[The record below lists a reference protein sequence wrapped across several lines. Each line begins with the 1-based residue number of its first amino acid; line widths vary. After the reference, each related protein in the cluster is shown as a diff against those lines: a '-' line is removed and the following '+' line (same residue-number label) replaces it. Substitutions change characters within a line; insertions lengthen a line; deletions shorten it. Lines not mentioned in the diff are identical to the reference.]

1 VENKNMANRFVFT
14 ISELTRHIRE
24 TLESAYPDVWVE
36 GEISNLRVPSSG
48 HCYFTLKDEGAQLRA
63 VMFRMQARLL
73 RFVPEDGLKVI
84 CRGRINVYEQRGEYQ
99 LIAEMLEPK
108 GVGDLQLA
116 FEQLKQKLQQE
127 GLFDEGRKK
136 PLPFLPSRVAVITSA
151 TGAAV
156 RDIIRVMHRRFPN
169 VAILVVPV
177 KVQGDEAPHEIALA
191 VATVNRHNLADVI
204 IVGRGGGSLEDLW
217 AFNTE
222 TVARS
227 IAASAIPVVSAVG
240 HEVDVTIADCVAD
253 LRAPTP
259 SAAAE
264 LVMREKR
271 ELVQLVAQYELRLRE
286 GWGKQRERIL
296 SRIEHACSRLRHP
309 TRRIA
314 DLRLRLDDLQCR
326 MATAVPRLI
335 TRRRLAITSACRI
348 IAAQSPTGR
357 IAANRLKTSF
367 FEQRVAAGMAAVV
380 QRKSSALRT
389 LVAQLS
395 AFNPAAILARG
406 YSMTRLLPSLQIVRS
421 SDEVAPGAAVQL
433 TLGKGVVDCI
443 VEKIVK

>member
-1 VENKNMANRFVFT
+1 MANRFVFT
-14 ISELTRHIRE
+14 ITELTRHIRE

-127 GLFDEGRKK
+127 GLFDAGRKK
-136 PLPFLPSRVAVITSA
+136 PLPFLPARVAVITSA

-177 KVQGDEAPHEIALA
+177 KVQGDEAPQEIALA
-191 VATVNRHNLADVI
+191 VATVNRHTLADVI

-222 TVARS
+222 IVARS

-240 HEVDVTIADCVAD
+240 HEIDMTIADCVAD

-309 TRRIA
+309 ARRIA
-314 DLRLRLDDLQCR
+314 DLQLRLDDLQGR
-326 MATAVPRLI
+326 MAAAVPRLI
-335 TRRRLAITSACRI
+335 TRRRSAITSACRI
-348 IAAQSPTGR
+348 IAAQSPAGR
-357 IAANRLKTSF
+357 IAANRLRASF
-367 FEQRVAAGMAAVV
+367 FEQRLAAGMAAVR
-380 QRKSSALRT
+380 QRKSSALQT

-406 YSMTRLLPSLQIVRS
+406 YSITRLLPSLQIVRS
-421 SDEVAPGAAVQL
+421 SGDVAPGAAVRV
-433 TLGKGVVDCI
+433 TLGKGDVDCI

>member
-1 VENKNMANRFVFT
+1 MANRFVFT
-14 ISELTRHIRE
+14 ITELTRHIRE

-127 GLFDEGRKK
+127 GLFDAVRKK

-177 KVQGDEAPHEIALA
+177 KVQGDEAPQEIALA
-191 VATVNRHNLADVI
+191 VATVNQHNLADVI

-222 TVARS
+222 IVARS

-271 ELVQLVAQYELRLRE
+271 ELLQLVAQYELRLRE

-296 SRIEHACSRLRHP
+296 SRIELACSRLRHP
-309 TRRIA
+309 ARRIA
-314 DLRLRLDDLQCR
+314 DLQLRLDDLQGR
-326 MATAVPRLI
+326 MTAAVPRLI
-335 TRRRLAITSACRI
+335 TRRRTAINSACRI
-348 IAAQSPTGR
+348 IAAQSPAGR
-357 IAANRLKTSF
+357 IAANRLRASF
-367 FEQRVAAGMAAVV
+367 FQQRLAAGMAAVV
-380 QRKSSALRT
+380 QRKSSVLQT

-406 YSMTRLLPSLQIVRS
+406 YSMTRLLPSLRIVRS

>member
-1 VENKNMANRFVFT
+1 
-14 ISELTRHIRE
+14 
-24 TLESAYPDVWVE
+24 
-36 GEISNLRVPSSG
+36 
-48 HCYFTLKDEGAQLRA
+48 
-63 VMFRMQARLL
+63 
-73 RFVPEDGLKVI
+73 
-84 CRGRINVYEQRGEYQ
+84 
-99 LIAEMLEPK
+99 
-108 GVGDLQLA
+108 
-116 FEQLKQKLQQE
+116 
-127 GLFDEGRKK
+127 
-136 PLPFLPSRVAVITSA
+136 
-151 TGAAV
+151 
-156 RDIIRVMHRRFPN
+156 MHRRFPN

-177 KVQGDEAPHEIALA
+177 KVQGDEAPHEIAMA
-191 VATVNRHNLADVI
+191 VATVNQHNLADVI

-240 HEVDVTIADCVAD
+240 HEIDVTIADCVAD

-271 ELVQLVAQYELRLRE
+271 ELVQLLVQHELRLKE
-286 GWGKQRERIL
+286 GWGKQHERIR

-309 TRRIA
+309 ARRIA
-314 DLRLRLDDLQCR
+314 DLQLRLDDLQGR

-335 TRRRLAITSACRI
+335 IHRRFAISSACRI
-348 IAAQSPTGR
+348 IAAQSPAGR
-357 IAANRLKTSF
+357 IAAHRLRLSF
-367 FEQRVAAGMAAVV
+367 FEQRLAAGMAAVR
-380 QRKSSALRT
+380 QRKSSALQT

-406 YSMTRLLPSLQIVRS
+406 YSITRLLPSLGIVRS
-421 SDEVAPGAAVQL
+421 SVDLAPGAAVRL

>member
-1 VENKNMANRFVFT
+1 
-14 ISELTRHIRE
+14 
-24 TLESAYPDVWVE
+24 VWVE

-48 HCYFTLKDEGAQLRA
+48 HYYFTLKDEGSQLRA
-63 VMFRMQARLL
+63 VMFRTQARLL
-73 RFVPEDGLKVI
+73 RFAPEDGLKVI

-127 GLFDEGRKK
+127 GLFEAGRKK
-136 PLPFLPSRVAVITSA
+136 PLPFLPARVAVITSA

-191 VATVNRHNLADVI
+191 VETVNRHNLADVI

-222 TVARS
+222 IVARS
-227 IAASAIPVVSAVG
+227 IAASDIPVVSAVG
-240 HEVDVTIADCVAD
+240 HEIDLTIADCVAD

-271 ELVQLVAQYELRLRE
+271 ELVQLVAQYELRLKE
-286 GWGKQRERIL
+286 GLGKQRARIR

-309 TRRIA
+309 ARRIA
-314 DLRLRLDDLQCR
+314 DVRLGLDDLQGR
-326 MATAVPRLI
+326 MTAAVPRRI
-335 TRRRLAITSACRI
+335 SSSRCAITGACRI
-348 IAAQSPTGR
+348 LAAQSPSGL
-357 IAANRLKTSF
+357 IAANRLRASF
-367 FEQRVAAGMAAVV
+367 IEQRLAAGMAAVR
-380 QRKSSALRT
+380 QRTSSALET

-395 AFNPAAILARG
+395 AFNPAALLARG
-406 YSMTRLLPSLQIVRS
+406 YSITRVLPSLQIVRS
-421 SDEVAPGAAVQL
+421 SDQVAPGAAVRL

>member
-1 VENKNMANRFVFT
+1 MANRFVFT
-14 ISELTRHIRE
+14 ITELTRHIRE

-84 CRGRINVYEQRGEYQ
+84 CRGRINVYEQRGDYQ

-127 GLFDEGRKK
+127 GLFDANRKK
-136 PLPFLPSRVAVITSA
+136 PLPFLPARVAVITSA

-177 KVQGDEAPHEIALA
+177 KVQGDEAPREIAMA
-191 VATVNRHNLADVI
+191 VDTVNQHNLADVI

-240 HEVDVTIADCVAD
+240 HEIDVTIADCVAD

-271 ELVQLVAQYELRLRE
+271 ELVQLLAQHELRLKE
-286 GWGKQRERIL
+286 GWGKQRERIR

-309 TRRIA
+309 ARRIA
-314 DLRLRLDDLQCR
+314 DLQLRLDDLQGR

-335 TRRRLAITSACRI
+335 TRRRFAISSACRI
-348 IAAQSPTGR
+348 IAAQSP
-357 IAANRLKTSF
+357 ANRITADRLRASF
-367 FEQRVAAGMAAVV
+367 FEQRLAAGMAAVV
-380 QRKSSALRT
+380 QRKSAALQT

-406 YSMTRLLPSLQIVRS
+406 YSITRLLPSLGIVRGS
-421 SDEVAPGAAVQL
+421 VDLAPGAAVRL